1 MLGWEE
7 IVSAWDWYIIGYA
20 FLGWFLIVLAVVVRS
35 VWRGTPDHTRK
46 RGYTRRLGRKN
57 DSL

>member
-7 IVSAWDWYIIGYA
+7 IVSTWDWYLIGILVA
-20 FLGWFLIVLAVVVRS
+20 GTLTVVVGLRALF
-35 VWRGTPDHTRK
+35 RGTPDHTRK